1 MVTISVIMPLY
12 NAAKYL
18 KEALESVLK
27 QTYRDF
33 ELVCINDCSTDDTL
47 NILLEY
53 KEKDKRIKIL
63 SNEIHSGAAV

>member
-27 QTYRDF
+27 QTYRF
-33 ELVCINDCSTDDTL
+33 
-47 NILLEY
+47 
-53 KEKDKRIKIL
+53 
-63 SNEIHSGAAV
+63 

>member
-63 SNEIHSGAAV
+63 S